1 MIAVL
6 TGDIINSKKAEAS
19 KWLEQLKKVLNKYG
33 SNPERWEIYR
43 GDSFQLALAPKEAL
57 WAALHI
63 KAAIKQN
70 KQLDVRIAI
79 GLGDD
84 KHQAAKIS
92 EANGSAYVR
101 SGEQFE
107 ALKKQ
112 NLAINSADEHLNTI
126 LNLMLK
132 LALLTFNKWSAT
144 VASIICTIIE
154 NPKYNQTDIANLLNR
169 TQSSISEGLI
179 RGGYNEL
186 VVLNLYYRNEI
197 LKRSH

>member
-6 TGDIINSKKAEAS
+6 TGDIINSREAEAS
-19 KWLEQLKKVLNKYG
+19 KWLKQLKSVLNKYG
-33 SNPERWEIYR
+33 ANPERWEIYR

-79 GLGDD
+79 GLGDEE
-84 KHQAAKIS
+84 HQAAKIS
-92 EANGSAYVR
+92 EANGTAYVR

-112 NLAINSADEHLNTI
+112 NLAINSADEHLNTT

-132 LALLTFNKWSAT
+132 LALLTFNGWSPT
-144 VASIICTIIE
+144 VASLICTVIE
-154 NPKYNQTDIANLLNR
+154 NPEQNQTDIANLLGR
-169 TQSSISEGLI
+169 SQSSISEGLI
-179 RGGYNEL
+179 RGGFDEL
-186 VVLNLYYRNEI
+186 MQLNTYYQSQLET
-197 LKRSH
+197 L